1 MEYRVDE
8 IVEINKNSLKKANL
22 PRYIKYLE
30 TANITKGK
38 IDNIVNLDTKSDDIP
53 SRARRLVQT
62 DDIIISTVRP
72 NQEHYGYIEDS
83 RSDLTVS
90 TGFVVLTPRKDLIN
104 PYYLYLT
111 LTTDQ
116 MTRKL
121 QSIAED
127 STSAYPSIKPSVI
140 GNQILKLPSMKTQ
153 NSIATFFSNIDN
165 KIEVNNKLIAN
176 LTELSQTF
184 FKRWFVDFEFPDEK
198 GNPYKSNGGLIKESS
213 IGKLPKYWKVI
224 SLSELSLSIHAGG
237 TPSRKK
243 EDYWDN
249 GNIPWLKTKEI
260 KNNIIVSAE
269 EFISDIGLKNSS
281 AKWIKGDSVVM
292 AMYGATAGSIGYLAS
307 PMTSNQACCAFE
319 TDFPIFTY
327 LYLYNNQDYIKSLA
341 SGSAQQNLNKKTLED
356 LQLGIPDLESLWN
369 FEVLVNPI
377 FNQAIQLV
385 KENNDLT
392 NLRDTLL
399 PKLMSGEIELP
410 DELEVDEHAELLQ

>member
-22 PRYIKYLE
+22 PRYIKYLD

-140 GNQILKLPSMKTQ
+140 GNQILKLPAMKTQ

-165 KIEVNNKLIAN
+165 KIEVNNKLMAN
-176 LTELSQTF
+176 LEELSQTL
-184 FKRWFVDFEFPDEK
+184 FKRWFVDFEFPDENR
-198 GNPYKSNGGLIKESS
+198 NPYKSYEGEFQYLKNLKLPLSWTINTIADNASGGIITGKTPSTKIKENYAPHGIPFITIPDMHKDVFVLNTERYISELGMS
-213 IGKLPKYWKVI
+213 KLKNKILPKNSI
-224 SLSELSLSIHAGG
+224 SVSCIATPGLVTITSKDSI
-237 TPSRKK
+237 TNQQVNSFQP
-243 EDYWDN
+243 N
-249 GNIPWLKTKEI
+249 
-260 KNNIIVSAE
+260 KNK
-269 EFISDIGLKNSS
+269 L
-281 AKWIKGDSVVM
+281 
-292 AMYGATAGSIGYLAS
+292 Y
-307 PMTSNQACCAFE
+307 
-319 TDFPIFTY
+319 Y
-327 LYLYNNQDYIKSLA
+327 LYFTLKRMKGYI
-341 SGSAQQNLNKKTLED
+341 
-356 LQLGIPDLESLWN
+356 
-369 FEVLVNPI
+369 
-377 FNQAIQLV
+377 
-385 KENNDLT
+385 
-392 NLRDTLL
+392 RD
-399 PKLMSGEIELP
+399 
-410 DELEVDEHAELLQ
+410 